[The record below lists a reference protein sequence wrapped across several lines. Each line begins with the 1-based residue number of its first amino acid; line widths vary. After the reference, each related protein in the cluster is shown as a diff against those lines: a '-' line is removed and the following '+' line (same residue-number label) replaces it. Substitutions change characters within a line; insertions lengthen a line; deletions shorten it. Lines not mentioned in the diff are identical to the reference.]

1 MHEYS
6 TKMNTRKTRIFTLN
20 LPRIVWVAVD
30 MRARKDGLNRSQWI
44 TRFIQGEVGVPKVWT
59 IR

>member
-1 MHEYS
+1 MS
-6 TKMNTRKTRIFTLN
+6 KTRNF
-20 LPRIVWVAVD
+20 RIVTFRFPRVLWQAVD

>member
-1 MHEYS
+1 M
-6 TKMNTRKTRIFTLN
+6 KKFRILSFY
-20 LPRIVWVAVD
+20 LPHIVWQAID
-30 MRARKDGLNRSQWI
+30 MRARKDGLNRSQWV